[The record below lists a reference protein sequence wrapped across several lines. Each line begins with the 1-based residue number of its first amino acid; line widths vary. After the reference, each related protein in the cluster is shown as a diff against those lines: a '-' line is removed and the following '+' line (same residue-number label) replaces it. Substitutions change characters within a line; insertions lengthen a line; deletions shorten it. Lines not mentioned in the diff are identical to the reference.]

1 MVTRLHKI
9 GAKEIKLEHYG
20 ICSADTTDDEKEILF
35 HATTSVMKGDMQ
47 RMLSEV
53 DPNDPNALAFLD
65 FHEEHY
71 LEMEEDVASSDFVF
85 NTCYVIYSV
94 KF

>member
-35 HATTSVMKGDMQ
+35 HATTSFMKGDMQ

-53 DPNDPNALAFLD
+53 DPNDPNAPC
-65 FHEEHY
+65 
-71 LEMEEDVASSDFVF
+71 VF
-85 NTCYVIYSV
+85 GLPRGAL
-94 KF
+94 FGDGGGRGFQ